1 MLAGTHIGKCMI
13 EMQHSEVEGT
23 ARNCLGAR
31 TKQPQAPESAGI
43 AQAPEQIRPHPTFSC
58 RSAPDARLWQ
68 QPHEPAS
75 CQA

>member
-23 ARNCLGAR
+23 ARNCLGPQ
-31 TKQPQAPESAGI
+31 TIQPQAPESAGI
-43 AQAPEQIRPHPTFSC
+43 PQDSELISPQPTFSC
-58 RSAPDARLWQ
+58 RSAHEAQPWQ
-68 QPHEPAS
+68 EPHEPAS